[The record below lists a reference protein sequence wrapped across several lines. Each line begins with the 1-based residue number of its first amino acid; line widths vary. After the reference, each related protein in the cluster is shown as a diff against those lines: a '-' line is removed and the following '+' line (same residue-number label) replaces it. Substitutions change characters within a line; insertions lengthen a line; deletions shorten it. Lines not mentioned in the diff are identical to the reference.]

1 MVTEFNST
9 SWRIV
14 FCIAVLILGAIPVSA
29 TEITLSP
36 YHVTQGDTITIDIKD
51 LSNDS
56 TFTLLI
62 ESAFHV
68 TPGKDFSFKTTD
80 FYMPISLKNGE
91 LSAYTEN
98 TIKTTLGT
106 KKGNSE
112 MSVGKKSDAN
122 GIFTITESQNI
133 PSGKFDYISID
144 GTTLP
149 DKDTIRAKL
158 QMSGKK
164 SGPDTSKISFVV
176 TGIEN
181 GEIYITALV
190 NGSPVL
196 NKKVTIGSG
205 LASPTSVTTEKIF
218 YSVDRKVSLKTSNVD
233 HVELVSVQQN
243 TIPTTWVLINK
254 TYMVLFDQQTF
265 PSGTTISFTVPKVT
279 GTDYAYFIG
288 SYDSAQ
294 WISLPSGVSGNATVL
309 ATIDKAGT
317 YGLMAYAP
325 ENSVSQA
332 SAPTN
337 SNAPASVQ
345 KNPKIASIAQSFPFA
360 KTNQTPLGIIPVSG
374 ALIATVLMAELFRK
388 RH

>member
-1 MVTEFNST
+1 M
-9 SWRIV
+9 V
-14 FCIAVLILGAIPVSA
+14 FCIAILILGAVPVSA

-36 YHVTQGDTITIDIKD
+36 DQVVQGDTITIDIKD

-62 ESAFHV
+62 ESAFRV

-98 TIKTTLGT
+98 TLKTTLGT
-106 KKGNSE
+106 KKGETE
-112 MSVGKKSDAN
+112 MSVGKKSDAY
-122 GIFTITESQNI
+122 GIFTITESQSI

-144 GTTLP
+144 GTPLP

-164 SGPDTSKISFVV
+164 SGPDSSKISFIV

-196 NKKVTIGSG
+196 SKKVTVGSG
-205 LASPTSVTTEKIF
+205 LASPASASTKNIF
-218 YSVDRKVSLKTSNVD
+218 YSVDRKVSVTTSNVD
-233 HVELVSVQQN
+233 HLEIVSVQQN
-243 TIPTTWVLINK
+243 AIPPTWVLINK
-254 TYMVLFDQQTF
+254 TYMVLFDQPAF
-265 PSGTTISFTVPKVT
+265 PSGTTISFTVPKLT
-279 GTDYAYFIG
+279 GADYAYFIG
-288 SYDSAQ
+288 SYDGTRWS
-294 WISLPSGVSGNATVL
+294 SLPSGVSGDTTVT
-309 ATIDKAGT
+309 ATIGKAGT

-332 SAPTN
+332 SAPSD
-337 SNAPASVQ
+337 SNAPVSVQ
-345 KNPKIASIAQSFPFA
+345 KPPKIASIAQSSPLA
-360 KTNQTPLGIIPVSG
+360 KTTQTPSGIVPVCG
-374 ALIATVLMAELFRK
+374 ALIIMVLVAGLFRK